1 MGPPAK
7 ASEDGS
13 KAKIKVRV
21 KLNLHG
27 IVGVESVQQIEEE
40 EYEEAAPKKPDGT
53 KVGLVSHFRAIVEPS
68 ECLHLASLMSCTSS
82 IEKLPPGGLL
92 RGISFFF

>member
-7 ASEDGS
+7 TPEDGS

-27 IVGVESVQQIEEE
+27 IVGVESAQQIEEE
-40 EYEEAAPKKPDGT
+40 EYEETVPKEAAKANKVSPPCLGWASPLPKHEVAHHHSSK
-53 KVGLVSHFRAIVEPS
+53 RI
-68 ECLHLASLMSCTSS
+68 CTPVRS
-82 IEKLPPGGLL
+82 
-92 RGISFFF
+92 

>member
-7 ASEDGS
+7 TPEDGS

-27 IVGVESVQQIEEE
+27 IVGVESAQQIEEE
-40 EYEEAAPKKPDGT
+40 EYEETVPKEAAKPN
-53 KVGLVSHFRAIVEPS
+53 KVRTPALIGCHSRP
-68 ECLHLASLMSCTSS
+68 
-82 IEKLPPGGLL
+82 
-92 RGISFFF
+92 